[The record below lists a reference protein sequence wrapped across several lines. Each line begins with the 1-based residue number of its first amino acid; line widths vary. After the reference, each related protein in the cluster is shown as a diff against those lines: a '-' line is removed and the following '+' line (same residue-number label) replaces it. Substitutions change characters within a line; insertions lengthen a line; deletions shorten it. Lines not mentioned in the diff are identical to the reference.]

1 MRRVMA
7 AHGLRVLL
15 SDPFSIVLENAADNL
30 AVQHKS
36 RYPKT
41 RPPSSTW
48 EFGARRESF
57 PHGERVEDRNAR
69 KSPRNAAGRVAP
81 AHRRRRLRE
90 AFTRSRL
97 PRWLHAGS
105 ARNRLVQPKR
115 AARPDLRRAQS
126 AR

>member
-7 AHGLRVLL
+7 AHDLRVLL

-30 AVQHKS
+30 AVQRKS

-69 KSPRNAAGRVAP
+69 KSPRNAAGRFAL
-81 AHRRRRLRE
+81 AHRRRRLWQALE
-90 AFTRSRL
+90 SPRL
-97 PRWLHAGS
+97 PGRLYAG
-105 ARNRLVQPKR
+105 
-115 AARPDLRRAQS
+115 
-126 AR
+126 